1 MAKELESLSK
11 EEAKAKKD
19 NEKNSLKAQAAKK
32 PKKSIVKYFK
42 DARSEFK
49 KVVWPSR
56 KQVFNN
62 TVVVI
67 VSLVVSGIAIWGV
80 DTIFNIAL
88 MLALGKPIF

>member
-1 MAKELESLSK
+1 MA
-11 EEAKAKKD
+11 
-19 NEKNSLKAQAAKK
+19 NEKTAAATKPSA
-32 PKKSIVKYFK
+32 PKKQKKSVVRYFK

-67 VSLVVSGIAIWGV
+67 VAMIVSGIAIWGM
-80 DTIFNIAL
+80 DSIFMFLIKL
-88 MLALGKPIF
+88 MLGK

>member
-1 MAKELESLSK
+1 MA
-11 EEAKAKKD
+11 
-19 NEKNSLKAQAAKK
+19 NEKTAAAAKPSAPK
-32 PKKSIVKYFK
+32 KQKKSIVRYFK

-67 VSLVVSGIAIWGV
+67 VAMAVSGIAIWGMDSV
-80 DTIFNIAL
+80 FMFLIKL
-88 MLALGKPIF
+88 LLGK